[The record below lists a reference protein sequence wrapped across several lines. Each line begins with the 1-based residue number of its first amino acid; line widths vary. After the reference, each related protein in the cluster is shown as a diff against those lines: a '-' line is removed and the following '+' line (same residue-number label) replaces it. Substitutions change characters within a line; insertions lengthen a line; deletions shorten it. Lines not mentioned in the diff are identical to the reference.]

1 MPTDAGMVD
10 LFKRELELCKVTP
23 EETVAVLTQGEGYAD
38 YAQSFLAAAQLI
50 GARAYQVNVPAPIAH
65 GGYAANIG
73 KTPIAGNRPVID
85 ALKAADIVIDLMF
98 LLFSDEQNEVTAS
111 GTRMLLVIEP
121 LEVLIRMFP
130 NEDLRRRVEIGEH
143 LLGNAK
149 EMHITSPSG
158 TDVRYRLGA
167 FPVMTEYGYTDQPGR
182 WDHWPAGFMFTG
194 AYEDGVDGRV
204 VLAPGDIVCAFKRYV
219 QSPVEIV
226 IEKGLVTDIRGDGLD
241 AALIRNYMAKFD
253 DKARAISHIGWGLNE
268 RADWHHMAVADPH
281 KELGMDALAYY
292 GNVLFSTGPNTELG
306 GDNDTPCHLDMPL
319 RGCTLTLDGETIIHD
334 GDVVPPEMKADTG
347 AY

>member
-23 EETVAVLTQGEGYAD
+23 EETLAVLTQGEGYAD
-38 YAQSFLAAAQLI
+38 YAQGFLAAAQLI

-65 GGYAANIG
+65 GGYAGNIG

-219 QSPVEIV
+219 QSPVEIT
-226 IEKGLVTDIRGDGLD
+226 IKKGLVTPSYCQKLCMG
-241 AALIRNYMAKFD
+241 
-253 DKARAISHIGWGLNE
+253 
-268 RADWHHMAVADPH
+268 
-281 KELGMDALAYY
+281 
-292 GNVLFSTGPNTELG
+292 
-306 GDNDTPCHLDMPL
+306 
-319 RGCTLTLDGETIIHD
+319 
-334 GDVVPPEMKADTG
+334 
-347 AY
+347 